1 MATVIVI
8 GDGPAGLSAALFLAK
23 NGMEVTVF
31 GADGTDMHRA
41 KLYNYL
47 GLPEIKGSDF
57 QRIARD
63 QVRSFG
69 AKILEQ
75 KVTNVEKSA
84 DSFVVTTEN
93 DKRYESKYVVL
104 AEGKKLELA
113 EKMDLSRT
121 TDGVEVDRDG
131 RTGLERL
138 YAIGRGTRRSRS
150 EAIISAGMGATTA
163 LDILSKEAGKMINDY
178 DVIDS

>member
-23 NGMEVTVF
+23 NEMDVTLF
-31 GADGTDMHRA
+31 GINETDMHRA
-41 KLYNYL
+41 MLYNYL

-63 QVRSFG
+63 QVKSFG
-69 AKILEQ
+69 AKIIDE
-75 KVTNVEKSA
+75 KVTNVEQSG
-84 DSFVVTTEN
+84 DNFMVTTEKG
-93 DKRYESKYVVL
+93 DRYESKYVVL

-113 EKMDLSRT
+113 EKMDLSRA

-131 RTGLERL
+131 RTGVERL
-138 YAIGRGTRRSRS
+138 YAIGRGVRRSRS

-163 LDILSKEAGKMINDY
+163 LDILSAEAGKMINDY
-178 DVIDS
+178 DVVES